1 MTGDTWS
8 VFVSESICYSEKIKM
23 AQMENQKTVGGGGGG
38 VVTHGRKK
46 RLMIREIILFFCCKL

>member
-38 VVTHGRKK
+38 VVTHGRKNN
-46 RLMIREIILFFCCKL
+46 

>member
-23 AQMENQKTVGGGGGG
+23 AQMENQKTVGAGGGRGC
-38 VVTHGRKK
+38 HPRKK
-46 RLMIREIILFFCCKL
+46 KTTND